1 MEQKHCL
8 DLVFCLDASA
18 TAVSLFDGL
27 RDHVC
32 DLLDSL
38 QGGRSA
44 WDVRLDFLAYSTP
57 YDFGE
62 GGKRKRRTDKKHNG
76 WQGMLF
82 QSMRRKNIQLLD
94 ALYRP
99 PSGTFA
105 VLKQFVAPAFFT
117 DDVGDF
123 KRALANIEF
132 IGDETP
138 AVALDIAADYPFR
151 PGADCLR
158 VMILLTDEPLE
169 SGSAV
174 AKSMGKLADL
184 AKKLQDKRIALYV
197 ISPYSRAFDDLAQRD
212 DLFAAIFS
220 NVRPLTSEAIGGNLR
235 RIGGEI
241 SSLSPTPDAQDGA
254 RPLFNEDSWK
264 EVEDCVCT
272 DLTDAVDF
280 QQRN

>member
-174 AKSMGKLADL
+174 AKSMGIYIMGTSGIL
-184 AKKLQDKRIALYV
+184 
-197 ISPYSRAFDDLAQRD
+197 
-212 DLFAAIFS
+212 LFAHEEKLLSADETRCALEKLRQANRHI
-220 NVRPLTSEAIGGNLR
+220 SEEVLHYALNK
-235 RIGGEI
+235 
-241 SSLSPTPDAQDGA
+241 LSAEA
-254 RPLFNEDSWK
+254 
-264 EVEDCVCT
+264 
-272 DLTDAVDF
+272 
-280 QQRN
+280 